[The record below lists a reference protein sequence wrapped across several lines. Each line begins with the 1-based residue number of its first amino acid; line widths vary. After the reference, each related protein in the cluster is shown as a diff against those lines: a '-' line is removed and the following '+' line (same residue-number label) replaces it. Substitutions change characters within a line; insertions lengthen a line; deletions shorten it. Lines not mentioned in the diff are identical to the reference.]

1 MQIGSLVIKK
11 TIQMLVC
18 FVSFWSCGTDE
29 NDQAGTPSIQEG
41 PSSGTPQ
48 SLVNPN
54 EWRLHTSEDLCNER
68 PFREELGGIELDT
81 SVCSP
86 ITLVQPSLIDVPMG
100 AQIRIVAWHSQ
111 LASAD
116 GSPATGQLSI
126 GANGTM
132 IWSVIRPIPSSATIF
147 EEEVE
152 IVDPINVGDPIT
164 LNVRNHGANQW
175 TLLHLERL

>member
-1 MQIGSLVIKK
+1 
-11 TIQMLVC
+11 MLICV
-18 FVSFWSCGTDE
+18 VGFWSCGTDE
-29 NDQAGTPSIQEG
+29 NDQAGTPSIEEVA
-41 PSSGTPQ
+41 PSGTPQ

-54 EWRLHTSEDLCNER
+54 EWRLHASEHLCNER
-68 PFREELGGIELDT
+68 PFREEFGGIELDT

-86 ITLVQPSLIDVPMG
+86 ITLVQPSQIDVPMG

-116 GSPATGQLSI
+116 GAPATGQLSI
-126 GANGTM
+126 GANGTT
-132 IWSVIRPIPSSATIF
+132 IWSMMRPIPSSATIF
-147 EEEVE
+147 DEEVE
-152 IVDPINVGDPIT
+152 IIESINVGDLIT